1 VSGGDD
7 RTDEEDVMTTAMVPA
22 AAVVGGVVQVVGR
35 SVEAVATMWTASE
48 QTEQCRLQAAVA
60 MREIERRKRAH
71 SEEEKTL
78 RASIKGVMQLAREGL
93 MPGSEAAQLI
103 KELAMSER
111 MR

>member
-1 VSGGDD
+1 
-7 RTDEEDVMTTAMVPA
+7 MTTAMVPV

-35 SVEAVATMWTASE
+35 SVEAVATMWTESE
-48 QTEQCRLQAAVA
+48 RTEQCRLQAAVA

-78 RASIKGVMQLAREGL
+78 RTSIKGVMQLAREGL

-103 KELAMSER
+103 KELAMSES